1 MDLPNHSLVEHQ
13 ESEASVGEESA
24 GPSVV
29 NSVKARTNLVEVVNS
44 AHSPLPEVVSEDVVA
59 ILILVR
65 ISLSLVRLR
74 AWGIDVRPE
83 VDINIIESLRRSES
97 QVVVAWSSCLA
108 ETTCLSSNK
117 ASCILK

>member
-1 MDLPNHSLVEHQ
+1 
-13 ESEASVGEESA
+13 
-24 GPSVV
+24 
-29 NSVKARTNLVEVVNS
+29 VKTRSNLVEVINS

-65 ISLSLVRLR
+65 ISLSLVRLS
-74 AWGIDVRPE
+74 AWGVDVRPE